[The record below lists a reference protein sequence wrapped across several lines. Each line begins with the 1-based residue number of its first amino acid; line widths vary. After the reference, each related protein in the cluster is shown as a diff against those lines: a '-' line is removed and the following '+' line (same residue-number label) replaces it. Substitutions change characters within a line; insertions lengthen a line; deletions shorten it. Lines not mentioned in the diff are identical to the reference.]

1 MWTNIS
7 SLHVI
12 LSSQGNSTW
21 QIPETNADTREEH
34 THTTAVQWRRSES
47 CLALVEVK
55 GVRCPVYLLFL
66 LSGSMH
72 TTGSLSHRTQA
83 STLPPPPRTP
93 CIFFH
98 SLPRSN
104 HNPPI
109 AECYLS
115 HDYTWDPLASVPF
128 LSSDQLLTPALYPL
142 SFVLCPR
149 INCELPGE
157 QKRNWGSCEKK
168 ENRSRSWKAEK
179 KKTKKKQKQK
189 MSLNVSY
196 ATISIPLTHFFW
208 RRHSSAH
215 RSGYSCLETI
225 AGVLLRQLLSYCKAD
240 AFFSRQSI

>member
-1 MWTNIS
+1 MPRQERCTLMPLLFS
-7 SLHVI
+7 SRS
-12 LSSQGNSTW
+12 LS
-21 QIPETNADTREEH
+21 P
-34 THTTAVQWRRSES
+34 VF
-47 CLALVEVK
+47 LVVEVK
-55 GVRCPVYLLFL
+55 GVRCPVSLLFL

-83 STLPPPPRTP
+83 PMMPPCFFFAPCPPQSQLP
-93 CIFFH
+93 I
-98 SLPRSN
+98 L
-104 HNPPI
+104 
-109 AECYLS
+109 ECYLS

-128 LSSDQLLTPALYPL
+128 LSLDQLLTPALYPL

-149 INCELPGE
+149 INSELPAE
-157 QKRNWGSCEKK
+157 QKRELRQLW
-168 ENRSRSWKAEK
+168 K
-179 KKTKKKQKQK
+179 KKIDQGPGELKKKKK
-189 MSLNVSY
+189 MSLNVYY